1 MQNYV
6 FMTDSDSDLP
16 LELKQQYDI
25 PVVYMPY
32 SLDGKEYFD
41 DLGQSLNH
49 KSFYDKMRAGS
60 QPTTSAL
67 NETVYME
74 YFEPILS
81 SGRDL
86 LFAAFSSQLSATIQ
100 AIYAAREELLK
111 QYPERKFIVV
121 DTLSISAP
129 QTILVLK
136 AHEMYRAGKP
146 MEEVA
151 QWLEDNKLRAQ
162 AWFTVDDLKYLQRGG
177 RISATAAALGTLLDL
192 KPILTETLEGKLAAA
207 GKVRGRRKA
216 MSYILEKAVENVADQ
231 KEAMGI
237 ILHADAMD
245 DAQKLRQMLVE
256 KLPEMDIRIYPVG
269 PVIGTHAGPGTIAF
283 CFLGKKREIGF
294 IRRLFHAN
302 RRQSLYL
309 KEKFRSAP
317 ALRKQMRMR
326 SFSAKSTVLPNL
338 GEGIAFSPYLCYNK
352 NVTFY
357 FAERSGGIL
366 WISLLVVRYPA
377 SRHSRYAGV
386 FERKECL
393 IFHDA

>member
-86 LFAAFSSQLSATIQ
+86 LFVAFSSQLSATIQ

-192 KPILTETLEGKLAAA
+192 KPILTETLEGKLAPRAKCAA
-207 GKVRGRRKA
+207 AQGD
-216 MSYILEKAVENVADQ
+216 E
-231 KEAMGI
+231 
-237 ILHADAMD
+237 LH
-245 DAQKLRQMLVE
+245 
-256 KLPEMDIRIYPVG
+256 P
-269 PVIGTHAGPGTIAF
+269 
-283 CFLGKKREIGF
+283 
-294 IRRLFHAN
+294 
-302 RRQSLYL
+302 
-309 KEKFRSAP
+309 
-317 ALRKQMRMR
+317 
-326 SFSAKSTVLPNL
+326 
-338 GEGIAFSPYLCYNK
+338 
-352 NVTFY
+352 
-357 FAERSGGIL
+357 
-366 WISLLVVRYPA
+366 
-377 SRHSRYAGV
+377 
-386 FERKECL
+386 
-393 IFHDA
+393 